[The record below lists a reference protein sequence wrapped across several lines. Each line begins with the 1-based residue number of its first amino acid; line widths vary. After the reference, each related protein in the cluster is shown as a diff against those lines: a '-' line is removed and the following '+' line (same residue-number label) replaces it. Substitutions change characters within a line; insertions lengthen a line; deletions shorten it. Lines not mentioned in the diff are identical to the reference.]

1 MVISSK
7 LHKSV
12 KVDLVNVGALGA
24 PQPTQL
30 NQPSCGSSE
39 RLQCI
44 MTSVDGDLPSGR
56 CGRFAELH
64 PNVAG

>member
-56 CGRFAELH
+56 FGRFAELH